1 MSFKKFLFS
10 KIFIKNLALAV
21 AFGVGLVMILLIWMN
36 IYTRHGQARPV
47 PDFYGLNLEETAKL
61 AKKSKLRYQ
70 VIDSVFTTV
79 VPRGCITEQN
89 PKPGFKVKKT
99 RRIALTI
106 NAFSPEMVGVPN
118 LIGLS
123 KKQAIAQIESSGLEV
138 GKLNYKPDLSVD
150 FVLDQLHNGK
160 KVEQGD
166 SLQKKSVID
175 LVLGK
180 GLSNQRTLV
189 PDLIGLSLI
198 SARNTILSASFN
210 LGTFIY
216 DGSIKT
222 ETDTINALVFKQN
235 PEYKEDASYQ
245 LGSAIYLWLTVD
257 SAKLPVD
264 STLINLS
271 TDSILVTD
279 LQQGVTNSA
288 K

>member
-10 KIFIKNLALAV
+10 KIFIKNLALAM
-21 AFGVGLVMILLIWMN
+21 AFGVGLIMILLIWMN

-61 AKKSKLRYQ
+61 AKKSKLRYE
-70 VIDSVFTTV
+70 VVDSVFTTL
-79 VPRGCITEQN
+79 VPRGSIAEQN

-160 KVEQGD
+160 KVERGD
-166 SLQKKSVID
+166 SLQKRSVID

-189 PDLIGLSLI
+189 PDLIGLHLE
-198 SARNTILSASFN
+198 SARNKILSASFN

-216 DGSIKT
+216 DGSIRT
-222 ETDTINALVFKQN
+222 ATDTLDALVFKQN

-257 SAKLPVD
+257 SAKLPID
-264 STLINLS
+264 SSLINLS
-271 TDSILVTD
+271 DTIPVTN
-279 LQQGVTNSA
+279 LLKGVTNSA